1 MLSAINANFVDTKK
15 NQYTMIKIVFAEPI
29 GLTDE
34 DKETFTSEMEQRG
47 NSVTFYND
55 VPRDNDELIQRISDA
70 QVLVIS
76 NLPVPETA
84 INAAKN
90 LKYIS
95 VAFTG
100 VDHISQDTCRQKGIT
115 ISNAAG
121 YSTQAVAEL
130 TIGMAIDLFRKVTPA
145 DAVTRS
151 LGGRSG
157 FLGKELSGKTFGI
170 MGVGAIG
177 QRVAQLANAFG
188 CKVVAWSR
196 NPKNIANVKFLEF
209 DEVIRTADILSIHL
223 PLTPKT
229 ENLIGSR
236 ELEMMKPDAILIN
249 TARAKVVNTK
259 ALVDA
264 LYQKNIAGAAIDIYE
279 YEPPLKADHP
289 LLTATNTLLLP
300 HIGFATHEAIAL
312 RSQIV
317 MNNVRRWLEGNPQ
330 NVMG

>member
-1 MLSAINANFVDTKK
+1 
-15 NQYTMIKIVFAEPI
+15 MIKIVFAEPI
-29 GLTDE
+29 GLTD
-34 DKETFTSEMEQRG
+34 DDMNAFTSEIEQQG

-55 VPRDNDELIQRISDA
+55 VPKDNDELIQRIADA
-70 QVLVIS
+70 KVLVVS
-76 NLPVPETA
+76 NLPVSATT

-90 LKYIS
+90 LRYIS

-100 VDHISQDTCRQKGIT
+100 VDHIAQEACRQRGIA

-130 TIGMAIDLFRKVTPA
+130 TIGMAIDLFRKITPA

-151 LGGRSG
+151 LGGRNG
-157 FLGKELSGKTFGI
+157 FLGRELAGKTFGI
-170 MGVGAIG
+170 LGAGAIG

-188 CKVVAWSR
+188 CNVVAWSLTEKYI
-196 NPKNIANVKFLEF
+196 PNVTFLPF
-209 DEVIRTADILSIHL
+209 DEVIRTADILSLHL
-223 PLTPKT
+223 PLTPQT
-229 ENLIGSR
+229 ENLIGIR
-236 ELEMMKPDAILIN
+236 ELEMMKPESVLIN

-264 LYQKNIAGAAIDIYE
+264 LYQKIIAGAAIDIYE
-279 YEPPLKADHP
+279 YEPPLQAEHP

-312 RSQIV
+312 RSKIV
-317 MNNVRRWLEGNPQ
+317 MDNIRRWLEGKPQ
-330 NVMG
+330 NVVA

>member
-1 MLSAINANFVDTKK
+1 
-15 NQYTMIKIVFAEPI
+15 MIKIVFAEPI
-29 GLTDE
+29 GLTD
-34 DKETFTSEMEQRG
+34 DDMNAFTSEMEQQG

-55 VPRDNDELIQRISDA
+55 APLDNDELIQRIADA

-76 NLPVPETA
+76 NLPVPATA
-84 INAAKN
+84 IKAAKN
-90 LKYIS
+90 LRYIS

-100 VDHISQDTCRQKGIT
+100 VDHIAQEACRQRGIA

-151 LGGRSG
+151 LGGRNG
-157 FLGKELSGKTFGI
+157 FLGRELVGKTFGI
-170 MGVGAIG
+170 LGAGAIG

-188 CKVVAWSR
+188 CNVVAWSR
-196 NPKNIANVKFLEF
+196 TEKNIPNVTFLPF
-209 DEVIRTADILSIHL
+209 DEVIRTADILSLHL
-223 PLTPKT
+223 PLTSQT
-229 ENLIGSR
+229 ENLIGIR
-236 ELEMMKPDAILIN
+236 ELEMMKPESILIN

-264 LYQKNIAGAAIDIYE
+264 LYQKLIAGAAIDVYE
-279 YEPPLKADHP
+279 YEPPLQAEHP

-317 MNNVRRWLEGNPQ
+317 LDNIRRWLEGKPQ
-330 NVMG
+330 NVLA

>member
-1 MLSAINANFVDTKK
+1 
-15 NQYTMIKIVFAEPI
+15 MIKIVFAEPI
-29 GLTDE
+29 GLTE
-34 DKETFTSEMEQRG
+34 DDKAAFTSQMEKQG

-55 VPRDNDELIQRISDA
+55 VPRDNDELIQRIADA
-70 QVLVIS
+70 QVLVVS

-84 INAAKN
+84 INAAQN

-100 VDHISQDTCRQKGIT
+100 IDHIAQDACKKRGIT

-130 TIGMAIDLFRKVTPA
+130 TIGMTIDLYRKITPA

-151 LGGRSG
+151 LGGRNG
-157 FLGKELSGKTFGI
+157 FLGRELAGKTFGI
-170 MGVGAIG
+170 LGAGAIG

-188 CKVVAWSR
+188 CNVVAWSR
-196 NPKNIANVKFLEF
+196 TRKNIANVKFFEF
-209 DEVIRTADILSIHL
+209 DEVIRTADILSLHL
-223 PLTPKT
+223 PLTPQT
-229 ENLIGSR
+229 ENLVGMR
-236 ELEMMKPDAILIN
+236 EFEMMKPDAIIIN
-249 TARAKVVNTK
+249 TARAKVVNTE

-264 LYQKNIAGAAIDIYE
+264 LYQKLIAGAAIDIYE
-279 YEPPLKADHP
+279 YEPPLKPEHP

-317 MNNVRRWLEGNPQ
+317 MDNVRLWLEGNPQ
-330 NVMG
+330 NVIA

>member
-1 MLSAINANFVDTKK
+1 
-15 NQYTMIKIVFAEPI
+15 MIKIVFAEPI
-29 GLTDE
+29 GLTD
-34 DKETFTSEMEQRG
+34 DDMNSFTSEIEQQG

-55 VPRDNDELIQRISDA
+55 VPKDNDELIQRIADA
-70 QVLVIS
+70 KVLVVS
-76 NLPVPETA
+76 NLPVSATT

-90 LKYIS
+90 LRYIS

-100 VDHISQDTCRQKGIT
+100 VDHIAQEACRQRGIA

-130 TIGMAIDLFRKVTPA
+130 TIGMAIDLFRKITPA

-151 LGGRSG
+151 LGGRNG
-157 FLGKELSGKTFGI
+157 FLGRELAGKTFGI
-170 MGVGAIG
+170 LGAGAIG

-188 CKVVAWSR
+188 CNVVAWSLTEKYI
-196 NPKNIANVKFLEF
+196 PNVTFLPF
-209 DEVIRTADILSIHL
+209 DEVIRTADILSLHL
-223 PLTPKT
+223 PLTPQT
-229 ENLIGSR
+229 ENLIGIR
-236 ELEMMKPDAILIN
+236 ELEMMKPESVLIN

-264 LYQKNIAGAAIDIYE
+264 LYQKIIAGAAIDIYE
-279 YEPPLKADHP
+279 YEPPLQAEHP

-312 RSQIV
+312 RSKIV
-317 MNNVRRWLEGNPQ
+317 MDNIRRWLEGKPQ
-330 NVMG
+330 NVVA